1 MEVPK
6 AIYFAGGDSE
16 WFSIWDLCLVN
27 LSIFKIVEMYLIKQH
42 LRHYKYVILFSQDRS
57 FRILCS
63 LIKGTK
69 PLSIINDIT
78 LKVYL
83 WSKFLFIICDVKL
96 TNAFWW
102 FEKYNEKKCFL
113 NNYKNGLYLSVF
125 WYLFVFTHICPLIW

>member
-1 MEVPK
+1 
-6 AIYFAGGDSE
+6 
-16 WFSIWDLCLVN
+16 
-27 LSIFKIVEMYLIKQH
+27 MYLIKQH

-125 WYLFVFTHICPLIW
+125 WYLFVFTHICPLIWKIEKNKNQLKIFKRNKKVIISFVLKAN